1 MVERGSRHQA
11 ENSCHSSSLS
21 QPPPTRHEPHADII
35 PVFSHFVVELC
46 GLTGRFRAAPA
57 PRRPTTGH
65 APARA
70 PVGVARR
77 AKRARTARRG
87 RAGCSRRARRPP
99 RRGRRWGRKRRPG
112 APAGR
117 RRAKYE
123 GRVRSPRRRVRGR
136 RTCPGASSARPCA
149 RRPGPGRG
157 ARRAAAPPWPSW
169 APTGASR
176 SRQKPPAR
184 FVGISVNFGRFRS
197 FFLLGVGIPVVLGD
211 GMRAR
216 EIVGTRA
223 PPQLLPSRPGRASA
237 AVRDPQK
244 SNQHPRLVVV
254 DLAPILR
261 RSVGAVMSMDRPPRR
276 STRGKAAGPA
286 WHPCRARRR
295 RRSAPRGGAAPTIRA
310 RVSPERLPPA
320 ARLLRHI

>member
-1 MVERGSRHQA
+1 MAGWVGAERDWMNDNCFRPGGG
-11 ENSCHSSSLS
+11 SLS
-21 QPPPTRHEPHADII
+21 QPPVMP
-35 PVFSHFVVELC
+35 
-46 GLTGRFRAAPA
+46 
-57 PRRPTTGH
+57 
-65 APARA
+65 PARA

-99 RRGRRWGRKRRPG
+99 RRGRRWGRTRRPG

-184 FVGISVNFGRFRS
+184 VCRYLGQFWS
-197 FFLLGVGIPVVLGD
+197 FSLVFSSRCWHSGSSRRRD
-211 GMRAR
+211 AR
-216 EIVGTRA
+216 EGDRGHTGAATA
-223 PPQLLPSRPGRASA
+223 PPVASGQSLSGRAGPPKIQSTPTARGRRFGADLAAFRRGRDEYGPPPPKIHPRKGRGPRVAPLSGTPAAPVRAARWRGINNSRPRFSRAAAPSRSA
-237 AVRDPQK
+237 AASHLGAAGSCTWCAVESAGVQGV
-244 SNQHPRLVVV
+244 PRLV
-254 DLAPILR
+254 
-261 RSVGAVMSMDRPPRR
+261 
-276 STRGKAAGPA
+276 PA
-286 WHPCRARRR
+286 
-295 RRSAPRGGAAPTIRA
+295 RGGR
-310 RVSPERLPPA
+310 RER
-320 ARLLRHI
+320 

>member
-21 QPPPTRHEPHADII
+21 QPPPPPPSHADHPSFLTFRCRAVRPDRPL
-35 PVFSHFVVELC
+35 PVPRRS
-46 GLTGRFRAAPA
+46 RAAQPPVMPRPGHPWASPA
-57 PRRPTTGH
+57 APNARVRRAG
-65 APARA
+65 AALGARA
-70 PVGVARR
+70 VRAGRHGGVADGVER
-77 AKRARTARRG
+77 AARAHLQVVDAQST
-87 RAGCSRRARRPP
+87 
-99 RRGRRWGRKRRPG
+99 K
-112 APAGR
+112 
-117 RRAKYE
+117 
-123 GRVRSPRRRVRGR
+123 
-136 RTCPGASSARPCA
+136 GASD
-149 RRPGPGRG
+149 
-157 ARRAAAPPWPSW
+157 RRAAASE
-169 APTGASR
+169 AAVHVLGR
-176 SRQKPPAR
+176 VLPAR
-184 FVGISVNFGRFRS
+184 VRAGPAPGEERGVRRPRRGHRGPPPEPLGAAKSRRRGFVGISVNFGRFRS

-237 AVRDPQK
+237 AVRDPPK

-295 RRSAPRGGAAPTIRA
+295 RRSAPRGGAASTIRA